1 MNLIHSVKVP
11 RTRTRPRTTK
21 PAEQVRSDLLA
32 AAARLFAS
40 RGFSEVSIAD
50 IAGAAGVATGTFYRY
65 FPSKDE
71 VMVRLRCDVLDQL
84 FAVLATDAAPTATT
98 AEGWWAAAEAT
109 IAATIGFWFED
120 LDRSR
125 VVLRG
130 GFTDDA
136 ALIEADIAAGLAEG
150 MAVGQSLGAVR
161 SDVDAPLAA
170 SFVMHG
176 TFGLVYHAI
185 VGGLTDDP
193 SRLVASVTTL
203 ARHMLLPPT

>member
-1 MNLIHSVKVP
+1 MNLIHPVKVP
-11 RTRTRPRTTK
+11 RTRTSK
-21 PAEQVRSDLLA
+21 SAEQVRADLLA

-50 IAGAAGVATGTFYRY
+50 VAGAAGVATGTFYRY

-71 VMVRLRCDVLDQL
+71 VVVRLRCDVLDEL
-84 FAVLATDAAPTATT
+84 LAVLATDAAPTASTP
-98 AEGWWAAAEAT
+98 EGWWTAAEAT

-136 ALIEADIAAGLAEG
+136 ALIEADIAAGMAEG
-150 MAVGQSLGAVR
+150 LAVGQALGAVR

-170 SFVMHG
+170 GFVMHG
-176 TFGLVYHAI
+176 VFGLVYHAI
-185 VGGLTDDP
+185 VGGHSADP
-193 SRLVASVTTL
+193 ARLVAGVTAL
-203 ARHMLLPPT
+203 ARHMLLPPP